1 MTDHDL
7 NYTDGGVPWHELDAA
22 REYSVFTVIPYSDG
36 PEYREYMPS
45 GQQLP
50 ALMARLR
57 DPEVAETVIKIE
69 PHY

>member
-1 MTDHDL
+1 
-7 NYTDGGVPWHELDAA
+7 
-22 REYSVFTVIPYSDG
+22 
-36 PEYREYMPS
+36 MPS